1 MAQGEVDYYSPHH
14 ALTRLDFGAKKAPDL
29 ARAWLVL
36 RPWSL
41 SLYKSPAHLKHRPLA
56 SLKVR

>member
-1 MAQGEVDYYSPHH
+1 MAQGEVDYYLPYH
-14 ALTRLDFGAKKAPDL
+14 ALTRVDFAAKKKPDV

-41 SLYKSPAHLKHRPLA
+41 ALYKSPAHVKHRPLLL
-56 SLKVR
+56 LKVR